1 MQMIWTGGS
10 KEYSRLKVRV
20 AEVEST
26 MKETLEFVDKLRV
39 DLDEAIA
46 LKEGLENWA
55 KSGEDQVTLLQ
66 LQVLELQ
73 AQAEEVQAASTKVV
87 ELEAELKETMA

>member
-1 MQMIWTGGS
+1 MQMIWTRGS

-46 LKEGLENWA
+46 LKEGL
-55 KSGEDQVTLLQ
+55 
-66 LQVLELQ
+66 
-73 AQAEEVQAASTKVV
+73 
-87 ELEAELKETMA
+87 